1 MKIRC
6 LHALFFCTL
15 NLAAWRGIDEER
27 LDSCVK
33 LEANSDTFGGRFSPY
48 SHRVADTNFVRV
60 RLEFTVCALA
70 VFLGAL
76 RICHN
81 NKRLAYCL
89 YFVFSAYLLWAT
101 FYRQYYLRYTPV
113 ADPVNNE
120 MSLIENYLFVSV
132 ASWISSLFLECT
144 SSARFLSLLKMIFS
158 GEYRVSWS
166 CNMIAALAATTV
178 CTVNSLYLTLKL
190 QEAVKLSLRYVSSD
204 ISVFG
209 FLYVANRVRCFRQCM
224 EGLTFITG
232 IATKWQN
239 RTSKM
244 LFGRIA
250 LTSFVLLFHHSI
262 LIYVFVTQTLH
273 AWGVEH
279 YFDLVAL
286 SVDVLFRLCVC
297 LWATRNSCC
306 FADRIHLDIDIDR
319 DRVQDDVVAPSSLN
333 TSYSAHHNQ
342 LISHGQC
349 SELATQHSTCVP
361 FCLQFLPPPDEIN
374 HPLIDIVRVG
384 SYCPLTSLEIY
395 PQSERSYLSMS
406 STMTGRLKH
415 LSSKALLHTKTALVP
430 PSNFNIPLSNS
441 SELVT

>member
-1 MKIRC
+1 MIRGGASTRSG
-6 LHALFFCTL
+6 LTA
-15 NLAAWRGIDEER
+15 
-27 LDSCVK
+27 V
-33 LEANSDTFGGRFSPY
+33 LEANSDAFEGYFSPY
-48 SHRVADTNFVRV
+48 RAADTNFVRV
-60 RLEFTVCALA
+60 RVEFAVCALA

-81 NKRLAYCL
+81 NKRLAHCL
-89 YFVFSAYLLWAT
+89 YYVFSAYLLWAT

-113 ADPVNNE
+113 ADPVENE

-158 GEYRVSWS
+158 GEYRVTWS
-166 CNMIAALAATTV
+166 RNMIAALAATTV

-190 QEAVKLSLRYVSSD
+190 QEAVELSLRYVSSD
-204 ISVFG
+204 VSVFG
-209 FLYVANRVRCFRQCM
+209 FLYVANRMRCFRQSM

-239 RTSKM
+239 RSSKM

-250 LTSFVLLFHHSI
+250 LTSFVLLFHHSV

-306 FADRIHLDIDIDR
+306 FADHVHLDIVIDHDIDHA
-319 DRVQDDVVAPSSLN
+319 QDNVVAPSSFN
-333 TSYSAHHNQ
+333 TAYSTHHNQ
-342 LISHGQC
+342 SISHAQC
-349 SELATQHSTCVP
+349 SEPAPQRFNRTCVP
-361 FCLQFLPPPDEIN
+361 LCQQFRPPPNEIN
-374 HPLIDIVRVG
+374 HPLVESNVRVG
-384 SYCPLTSLEIY
+384 SYFPLTSLEIC
-395 PQSERSYLSMS
+395 PQSERSYLSIS
-406 STMTGRLKH
+406 STMTGQLEN
-415 LSSKALLHTKTALVP
+415 LSSKAQLHAKAALVP
-430 PSNFNIPLSNS
+430 PSNFNVPLSDG
-441 SELVT
+441 SELVI